1 MTATRTLAKKND
13 ENFSKKSVREGKKVE
28 NATLKSERQE
38 TRFLRTQRRGP
49 FRIGAGFPVARV
61 LRPAARVLKKPTF
74 AVPNPKHETRLA
86 SASRSKLN
94 RPSGGAGRSK
104 ERERTSFLLSLV
116 CEFCQRGRRVRRFD
130 FDRRERAGARQL
142 KLGASCGARFA
153 SRSSSAASLYCLIL
167 LYIVFSLTPSLRAAR
182 RRQPLQA
189 TSVSRKAALSICGN
203 VKPASPSD
211 GENERSARPVER
223 KETGRGRGGETG
235 VGRETSATETQDS
248 SSGALRERR

>member
-1 MTATRTLAKKND
+1 MKD
-13 ENFSKKSVREGKKVE
+13 FSKKSVREGKKVE
-28 NATLKSERQE
+28 NAARSTGCREA
-38 TRFLRTQRRGP
+38 RFLRTQRRGP

-74 AVPNPKHETRLA
+74 AVPNPKNETRSA
-86 SASRSKLN
+86 SASRSKSN
-94 RPSGGAGRSK
+94 RPTGGAGRSE
-104 ERERTSFLLSLV
+104 ERERTSFSLSLLG
-116 CEFCQRGRRVRRFD
+116 ELCQRGAGAGVERSG
-130 FDRRERAGARQL
+130 DRRRTKARQS
-142 KLGASCGARFA
+142 KIGVSCGARFA
-153 SRSSSAASLYCLIL
+153 RRSSSAASLYCLIL

-189 TSVSRKAALSICGN
+189 TSVSRKASRSICGN
-203 VKPASPSD
+203 VNPASPSD

-235 VGRETSATETQDS
+235 VGRERSATETQDS